1 MSLSP
6 EWTKVLEA
14 HCKRVVDS
22 MSLDELK
29 AYSRQMMSSSF
40 FGDGRSFL
48 DTQDDLVED
57 IVEHCNA
64 HEENGVLAARQFIIG
79 CGVSEEDTDNALID
93 YHLANFFS

>member
-14 HCKRVVDS
+14 HCKRVVDE

-29 AYSRQMMSSSF
+29 TYARLLMSSSLS
-40 FGDGRSFL
+40 GYSVGGGRDFEY
-48 DTQDDLVED
+48 LVED

-64 HEENGVLAARQFIIG
+64 YEENGVLAARKFIIG
-79 CGVSEEDTDNALID
+79 CGVSEEDADNALID
-93 YHLANFFS
+93 YN